1 MKKKLFILVPL
12 FVLIIAAVTP
22 LTAFASVEPTGSVAY
37 NVAKDYGLIKNGC
50 VIYKSGNDYFLIT
63 FNANVKLGYKDGY
76 LYGKASSDANK
87 FTYKFNSS
95 NVYAKP
101 TQVGTGYIL
110 KSTGFTTVQT
120 VGTLMYSDVDIYN
133 VNDDSTGFA
142 DSVFLKRGTS
152 QSVTPNPSPEPTQNS
167 KLTSTISSTILSP
180 ILSEVIAILP
190 TLLPVLVAFIAIR
203 KGIAFTLTMLKSC

>member
-37 NVAKDYGLIKNGC
+37 NVAKDYGLIKNSC
-50 VIYKSGNDYFLIT
+50 VIYKSGNDYFMIT

-76 LYGKASSDANK
+76 LYGKALSDANK

-120 VGTLMYSDVDIYN
+120 AGTLMYSDVDIYN

-152 QSVTPNPSPEPTQNS
+152 QSATPNPSPEPTQNS

-203 KGIAFTLTMLKSC
+203 KGLAFTLQMLRNV